1 MNHPIINIEQL
12 LRAGVHL
19 GNLATK
25 WNPKMA
31 PYIYGIRNKN
41 HIIDLDKTVIS
52 LRRAL
57 DFLEQVTRQNGKV
70 IFVGTDEI
78 SSQCARYYGKIS
90 NQHYLHKSW
99 FGGLL
104 TNWNH
109 FKKFLADLRNK
120 EDVIFDKKNP
130 KLIKRHQR
138 LLTILE
144 GIKEMETLPAA
155 IIVLNTTQH
164 SIAIREAN
172 QMNIPVIALLDTDC
186 NPDGITYPIPANNDS
201 ISSVKLISKLLSI
214 AAGQLPYTADA

>member
-1 MNHPIINIEQL
+1 MSQPIINIEQL

-41 HIIDLDKTVIS
+41 HIIDLDKTLVGI
-52 LRRAL
+52 RRAL
-57 DFLEQVTRQNGKV
+57 DFLEGVAQQDGK
-70 IFVGTDEI
+70 ILFLGTDEI
-78 SSQCARYYGKIS
+78 SSQCARYYGKLS
-90 NQHYLHKSW
+90 HQHYLHKSW
-99 FGGLL
+99 FGGLF
-104 TNWNH
+104 TNWIH
-109 FKKFLADLRNK
+109 FRKFLIDLKAK
-120 EDVIFDKKNP
+120 EDLVFDKKNP
-130 KLIKRHQR
+130 KLMKRHQR

-144 GIKEMETLPAA
+144 GIKDMETLPAA
-155 IIVLNTTQH
+155 LIVLNTSQH
-164 SIAIREAN
+164 NIAIREAN

-214 AAGQLPYTADA
+214 AAAQDIADTL